1 LINKSL
7 KKFGLELVDK
17 VVVVTG
23 GASGIGAATVK
34 LFSSKGATVVIGDL
48 NEGLAQEMISQDG
61 KDSKLSFVSMNVS
74 DFENVKVGLEKVVAD
89 HGKIDI
95 MVCNA
100 GVANKEMVRTADHT
114 LEEWDRVIGINQTG
128 VFYCMKLALRQMMVQ
143 GYGNIVN
150 VASLAG
156 LKASGKNL
164 AYSASKFAVVGMT
177 KSAALEYVGKNIR
190 INCVCPSYTESA
202 LLDQLFATDERYHDK
217 LLQYMPMKR
226 FGQPEEIA
234 QAIYWL
240 SSDNSSFVTGQAL
253 TLGGGSSL

>member
-1 LINKSL
+1 L
-7 KKFGLELVDK
+7 KDLRHLS
-17 VVVVTG
+17 VTG

-34 LFSSKGATVVIGDL
+34 LFSSKGATVVIADL
-48 NEGLAQEMISQDG
+48 NQDLAQAMINEDG
-61 KDSKLSFVSMNVS
+61 SETNLSFVSMNVS
-74 DFENVKVGLEKVVAD
+74 DFDHVQQALDKVVAD

-100 GVANKEMVRTADHT
+100 GVANKELVRTAEHT

-128 VFYCMKLALRQMMVQ
+128 VFYCMKLALRQMMIQ

-202 LLDQLFATDERYHDK
+202 LLDQLFDTDPRYHDK
-217 LLQYMPMKR
+217 LLHYMPLKR
-226 FGQPEEIA
+226 FGKPEEIA

-240 SSDNSSFVTGQAL
+240 ASDNSSFVTGQAL

>member
-1 LINKSL
+1 
-7 KKFGLELVDK
+7 LELEGK

-34 LFSSKGATVVIGDL
+34 LFSQKGATVIIGDV
-48 NEGLAQEMISQDG
+48 NENLADAMIAEEGSET
-61 KDSKLSFVSMNVS
+61 KLTFVSMDVS
-74 DFENVKVGLEKVVAD
+74 DFDHVEAALSKIVAD

-100 GVANKEMVRTADHT
+100 GVANKELVRTAEHT

-128 VFYCMKLALRQMMVQ
+128 VFYCMKLALRQMVIQ
-143 GYGNIVN
+143 GHGNIVN

-202 LLDQLFATDERYHDK
+202 LLDQLFSTDPRYHDK